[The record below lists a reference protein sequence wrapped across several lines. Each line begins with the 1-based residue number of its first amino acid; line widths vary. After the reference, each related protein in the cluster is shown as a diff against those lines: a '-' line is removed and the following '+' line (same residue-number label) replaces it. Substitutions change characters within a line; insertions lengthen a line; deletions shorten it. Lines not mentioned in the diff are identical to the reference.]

1 MKEEISLLGAVVVNL
16 FGEVELWDDIDQ
28 YLDGLPPK
36 KVMSASDISDPNL
49 KTDLGIDG
57 DLIGEGS
64 I

>member
-1 MKEEISLLGAVVVNL
+1 MVNL

-36 KVMSASDISDPNL
+36 KVMSAGDILDPNL
-49 KTDLGIDG
+49 KIDLGIDS

>member
-1 MKEEISLLGAVVVNL
+1 MGLLGAVVVNL

-36 KVMSASDISDPNL
+36 KVLSADDVSDPNL
-49 KTDLGIDG
+49 KIDLGIDS
-57 DLIGEGS
+57 DLIGEGY